1 MASTANSASAANQ
14 AATANGP
21 TAANS
26 VTILEQGRVGGIG
39 DIGRGAGKPAAGGG
53 GGGAAQVTRESD
65 LAHWWK
71 MDEGTGSTAADS
83 VGDAD
88 MTLSSATWESTTVR
102 GGSAIDFDGTDDYL
116 IGSLGDVSILSNYTI
131 TAWVYWNA
139 VSGWRTIWNLTYSTT
154 DTHFSQLMSVSGS
167 QTFTNYHKKANISN
181 VYVHVTDYE
190 DGDSGAGFVTGKWYH
205 YATVW
210 DGTAQ
215 TQKVYVNAVQIGSTT
230 SGVDGWYESGGGV
243 GLQPRMG
250 MYSSPGT
257 SWRVNGIMD
266 DFRIYNAALSAS
278 DVGDIYGSGDGDF

>member
-1 MASTANSASAANQ
+1 MGELPFVMA
-14 AATANGP
+14 
-21 TAANS
+21 
-26 VTILEQGRVGGIG
+26 RY
-39 DIGRGAGKPAAGGG
+39 GRGGAFAAGPAAP
-53 GGGAAQVTRESD
+53 AAAEASVVTRESD

-102 GGSAIDFDGTDDYL
+102 GGSAIAFDGTDDYI

-131 TAWVYWNA
+131 AAWVYWNA
-139 VSGWRTIWNLTYSTT
+139 VSGWRSIWNLTYSTT
-154 DTHFSQLMSVSGS
+154 NTHFSQIFSVNAT
-167 QTFTNYHKKANISN
+167 QTLSVYHKEAGGGLRNLYK
-181 VYVHVTDYE
+181 TDYE

-205 YATVW
+205 FACVW
-210 DGTAQ
+210 DGVTAIAKLYIDG
-215 TQKVYVNAVQIGSTT
+215 TEEMSLT
-230 SGVDGWYESGGGV
+230 SVDGWYESGVGV

-250 MYSSPGT
+250 MYNN